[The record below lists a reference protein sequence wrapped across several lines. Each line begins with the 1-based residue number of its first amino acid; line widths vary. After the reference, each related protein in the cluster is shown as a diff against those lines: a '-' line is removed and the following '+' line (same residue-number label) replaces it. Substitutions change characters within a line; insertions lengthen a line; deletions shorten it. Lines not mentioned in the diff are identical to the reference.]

1 MGIYKFISSSLN
13 RYLSRLFLLWF
24 VGATV
29 IVTFVISLIEAT
41 EFSRRAA
48 SKFNVGVGDILYLIS
63 LRLPNHLEIL
73 LPFLVFLAAML
84 TLYRLNKTNEI
95 VVFRSIGISVWQLA
109 GGLSGMALVIG
120 VLHLVFLNP
129 VVATFN
135 QQYAY
140 EDRKTFSSKTL
151 EVSIFD
157 NGVWLREASDDQSR
171 IINLAKMNPT
181 THEFLNLTFQNFN
194 ETGKFESRI
203 SAKTGTLENGKWI
216 LRDVKVFSPQKPV
229 VEHDVLEIP
238 TEFDMQQIMKS
249 NMPVDTI
256 SFWALPYY
264 IDLLDRSGLSS
275 LELRLHQQVLL
286 AKMGM
291 MVTMI
296 LLAITFTLRPIRQGY
311 TTILIIIG
319 ILSGFMLHFMNDIVH
334 ALGQA
339 EKLPVFLAAWSPTLA
354 TALLSLTLLLHQ
366 EEG

>member
-1 MGIYKFISSSLN
+1 MGIYKFITSSLN
-13 RYLSRLFLLWF
+13 RYLSKLFLLWF
-24 VGATV
+24 VGATI
-29 IVTFVISLIEAT
+29 IVSFVITLIEAT

-48 SKFNVGVGDILYLIS
+48 SKVNVGVADIVYLIG

-73 LPFLVFLAAML
+73 LPFLVFLAALL

-95 VVFRSIGISVWQLA
+95 TVFRSIGVSVWQMSV
-109 GGLSGMALVIG
+109 GLGGMALIIG
-120 VLHLVFLNP
+120 ILHMVLLNP
-129 VVATFN
+129 IVATFN
-135 QQYAY
+135 QNFAYA
-140 EDRKTFSSKTL
+140 ERKTFSSKTL

-171 IINLAKMNPT
+171 IINLAKMNPDT
-181 THEFLNLTFQNFN
+181 REFINLTFQNF
-194 ETGKFESRI
+194 TSQGKFSSRI
-203 SAKTGTLENGKWI
+203 SANKGTIENGKWI
-216 LRDVKVFSPQKPV
+216 LRDVKIFAPQQP
-229 VEHDVLEIP
+229 VLEHSILELP
-238 TEFDMQQIMKS
+238 TEFDINQILKS

-264 IDLLDRSGLSS
+264 IDLLERSGLSS

-291 MVTMI
+291 MITMV